1 MSFSRANWKNF
12 WKTLR
17 LSTPTHSRHSHLWTF
32 NPWTILCHLPPIR
45 SYRFCSR
52 PEVEAFCWQSLANL
66 SWHIPTNSIEKN
78 IRFCF
83 QLLLS
88 QWCCIILPRSES
100 KKHLGS
106 PENSDLGTC
115 CKSDPWCPWPKLKNS
130 RWMSCSSFEMP
141 WWHLSGTVCEGLF
154 HRSLFIKVTW
164 KKWGS
169 KKLHQKGTT
178 PGKQCKVKASCKTL
192 KPFRVIV
199 IQSLKPRKLPHSPES
214 VPPPQSAHRHEE
226 IGNLWL

>member
-100 KKHLGS
+100 KK
-106 PENSDLGTC
+106 
-115 CKSDPWCPWPKLKNS
+115 
-130 RWMSCSSFEMP
+130 
-141 WWHLSGTVCEGLF
+141 
-154 HRSLFIKVTW
+154 
-164 KKWGS
+164 
-169 KKLHQKGTT
+169 T
-178 PGKQCKVKASCKTL
+178 PGKPWKFWPWDLLQVRSLVPLTQIKEFTLNELLIFWDALVALEWYCLRGFVPSFPLHQGDMEEMRIKEVTSKRNHSGKTM
-192 KPFRVIV
+192 
-199 IQSLKPRKLPHSPES
+199 QSKS
-214 VPPPQSAHRHEE
+214 
-226 IGNLWL
+226 IM